1 MIQLSEQQ
9 AAMPD
14 EGRVRT
20 LQRLSDLQ
28 LGGLIHEAEGLAKE
42 LADLLSTRFSAEEQE
57 IFEKMNEEITV
68 LLERLD
74 LERARRSWV
83 NLQAVI
89 SNLTGQ
95 SGDQLMEM
103 VTGLYGMPDSP
114 DECQES
120 DGSSHAAE

>member
-28 LGGLIHEAEGLAKE
+28 LGGLIHEAERIAKE
-42 LADLLSTRFSAEEQE
+42 LADILSTRFSAEEQE
-57 IFEKMNEEITV
+57 LFEKMNEEITV

-114 DECQES
+114 DERQES
-120 DGSSHAAE
+120 HDSSHTAE